1 MINYFEKSS
10 EILDGLYGATKH
22 KRDMTSNENMKRLIE
37 IFDVDLSKLNVI
49 HVAGTVGKGSF
60 CIILDNILRE
70 ANLKTGI
77 FVGPSIEGMNDRIR
91 INGDFIPPEKFYHYL
106 KTIVDKINELEI
118 NCIYFEI
125 VTLIALMY
133 FSDEGV
139 DFAIFEVGVGGLY
152 DSTNC
157 FLQKSADVIM
167 KIDYD
172 HQNVLGNTLEEIAF
186 NKAGIIMPFDTVYVY
201 PQGDNVID
209 VIKDEAKKVDAKVK
223 VLDDKSLRIGKTGT
237 ETEFSYD
244 GEDYSVSLAGEFQAK
259 NAAMAVWVA
268 KDLNDRFR
276 LDISDEAIKKG
287 LSEVKWPCRIETVK
301 KDPYIIIDGAHNEA
315 SAAELKKYL
324 LGLNK
329 KVIMITSFLKD
340 KDYRKVFETFEGLN
354 AEFIVTSLVFKGR
367 DFEFEKLE
375 EAIGDKKGI
384 YFIKDNK
391 EAYKKALELYTE
403 DALIVVAGSLYLAS
417 VFRDLI
423 LGLKHYN

>member
-37 IFDVDLSKLNVI
+37 IFGVDLSKLNVI

-70 ANLKTGI
+70 ANLKTGL

-133 FSDEGV
+133 FADEGV

-209 VIKDEAKKVDAKVK
+209 VIKDEAKKVGAKVK
-223 VLDDKSLRIGKTGT
+223 VLDDKSMRIGKTGT

-276 LDISDEAIKKG
+276 LDISDKAIKKG

-375 EAIGDKKGI
+375 EAIGEKKGI

-391 EAYKKALELYTE
+391 EAYKKALRLYTE

>member
-37 IFDVDLSKLNVI
+37 IFGVDLNKLNVI

-70 ANLKTGI
+70 ANLKTGL

-91 INGDFIPPEKFYHYL
+91 INGEFIPPEKFYHYL

-133 FSDEGV
+133 FADEGV

-223 VLDDKSLRIGKTGT
+223 VLDDKSMRIGKTST

-375 EAIGDKKGI
+375 EAIGDKDGI

>member
-37 IFDVDLSKLNVI
+37 IFGVDLNKLNVI

-70 ANLKTGI
+70 ANLKTGL

-133 FSDEGV
+133 FADEGV

-223 VLDDKSLRIGKTGT
+223 VLDDKSMRIGKTGT

-375 EAIGDKKGI
+375 EAIGDKDGI

>member
-37 IFDVDLSKLNVI
+37 IFGVDLSKLNVI

-133 FSDEGV
+133 FADEGV

-223 VLDDKSLRIGKTGT
+223 VLDDKPLRIGKTGT

-244 GEDYSVSLAGEFQAK
+244 GEDYRVSLAGEFQAK

-324 LGLNK
+324 LRLDK

-340 KDYRKVFETFEGLN
+340 KDYRKVLETFEGLN

-375 EAIGDKKGI
+375 EAIGEKKGI

-403 DALIVVAGSLYLAS
+403 DSLIVVAGSLYLAS

>member
-37 IFDVDLSKLNVI
+37 IFGVDLSKLNVI

-70 ANLKTGI
+70 ANLKTGL

-133 FSDEGV
+133 FADEGV

-223 VLDDKSLRIGKTGT
+223 VLNDKSLRIGKTGT

-244 GEDYSVSLAGEFQAK
+244 GEYYSVSLAGEFQAK

-276 LDISDEAIKKG
+276 LDISDETIKKG

-375 EAIGDKKGI
+375 EAIGDKDGI

>member
-37 IFDVDLSKLNVI
+37 IFGVDLAKLNVI

-70 ANLKTGI
+70 ANLKTGL

-133 FSDEGV
+133 FADEGV

-237 ETEFSYD
+237 ETEFLYD

-375 EAIGDKKGI
+375 EAIGDKDGI

>member
-37 IFDVDLSKLNVI
+37 IFGVDLSKLNVI

-70 ANLKTGI
+70 ANLKTGL

-106 KTIVDKINELEI
+106 KTIVDRINELEI

-133 FSDEGV
+133 FADEGV

-223 VLDDKSLRIGKTGT
+223 VLDDKSMRIGKTGT

-259 NAAMAVWVA
+259 NAAMALWVA

-315 SAAELKKYL
+315 SASELKKYL

>member
-37 IFDVDLSKLNVI
+37 IFGVDLSKLNVI

-133 FSDEGV
+133 FADEGV

-223 VLDDKSLRIGKTGT
+223 VLNDKSLRIGKTGT

-259 NAAMAVWVA
+259 NAAMALWVA

-375 EAIGDKKGI
+375 EAIGDKDGI

>member
-37 IFDVDLSKLNVI
+37 IFGVDLSKLNVI

-91 INGDFIPPEKFYHYL
+91 INGEFIPPEKFYHYL

-133 FSDEGV
+133 FADEGV

-259 NAAMAVWVA
+259 NAVMAVWVA

-354 AEFIVTSLVFKGR
+354 AEFIVTSLVFNGR

-375 EAIGDKKGI
+375 EAIGDKDGI

-403 DALIVVAGSLYLAS
+403 DAVIVVAGSLYLAS

>member
-37 IFDVDLSKLNVI
+37 IFGVDLNKLNVI

-133 FSDEGV
+133 FADEGV

-237 ETEFSYD
+237 ETEFLYD

-375 EAIGDKKGI
+375 EAIGDKGGI

>member
-37 IFDVDLSKLNVI
+37 IFGVDLAKLNVI

-133 FSDEGV
+133 FADEGV

-375 EAIGDKKGI
+375 EAIGDKDGI

>member
-37 IFDVDLSKLNVI
+37 IFGVDLSKLNVI

-70 ANLKTGI
+70 ANLKTGL

-133 FSDEGV
+133 FADEGV

-223 VLDDKSLRIGKTGT
+223 VLDDKSMRIGKTGT

-259 NAAMAVWVA
+259 NAAMALWVA

-375 EAIGDKKGI
+375 EAIGDKDGI

>member
-37 IFDVDLSKLNVI
+37 IFGVDLSKLNVI

-133 FSDEGV
+133 FADEGV

-209 VIKDEAKKVDAKVK
+209 VIKDEAEKVDAKVK

-375 EAIGDKKGI
+375 EAIGDKDGI

>member
-37 IFDVDLSKLNVI
+37 IFGVDLSKLNVI

-91 INGDFIPPEKFYHYL
+91 INGEFIPPEKFYHYL

-133 FSDEGV
+133 FADEGV

-223 VLDDKSLRIGKTGT
+223 VLNDKPLRIGKTGT

-375 EAIGDKKGI
+375 EAIGDKDGI

-417 VFRDLI
+417 IFRDLI

>member
-37 IFDVDLSKLNVI
+37 IFGVDLSKLNVI

-70 ANLKTGI
+70 ANLKTGL

-133 FSDEGV
+133 FADEGV

-259 NAAMAVWVA
+259 NAVMAVWVA

-375 EAIGDKKGI
+375 EAIGDKDGI

-403 DALIVVAGSLYLAS
+403 DAVIVVAGSLYLAS

>member
-37 IFDVDLSKLNVI
+37 IFGVDLSKLNVI

-70 ANLKTGI
+70 ANLKTGL

-133 FSDEGV
+133 FADEGV

-223 VLDDKSLRIGKTGT
+223 VLDDKPLRIGKTGT

-244 GEDYSVSLAGEFQAK
+244 GEDYRVSLAGEFQAK

-324 LGLNK
+324 LRLDK

-340 KDYRKVFETFEGLN
+340 KDYRKVLETFEGLN

-375 EAIGDKKGI
+375 EAIGEKKGI

-403 DALIVVAGSLYLAS
+403 DSLIVVAGSLYLAS

>member
-37 IFDVDLSKLNVI
+37 IFGVDLSKLNVI

-70 ANLKTGI
+70 ANLKTGL

-133 FSDEGV
+133 FADEGA

-223 VLDDKSLRIGKTGT
+223 VLDDKSMRIGKTST

-375 EAIGDKKGI
+375 EAIGDKDGI

>member
-37 IFDVDLSKLNVI
+37 IFGVDLSKLNVI

-70 ANLKTGI
+70 ANLKTGL

-133 FSDEGV
+133 FADEGV

-186 NKAGIIMPFDTVYVY
+186 NKAGIIMPFDTVYAY

-259 NAAMAVWVA
+259 NAAMALWVA

-375 EAIGDKKGI
+375 EAIGDKDGI

>member
-37 IFDVDLSKLNVI
+37 IFGVDLSKLNVI

-70 ANLKTGI
+70 ANLKTGL

-133 FSDEGV
+133 FADEGV

-223 VLDDKSLRIGKTGT
+223 VLDDKSLRIEKTST

-259 NAAMAVWVA
+259 NAAMALWVA

-375 EAIGDKKGI
+375 EAIGDKDGI

>member
-37 IFDVDLSKLNVI
+37 IFGVDLSKLNVI

-70 ANLKTGI
+70 ANLKTGL

-133 FSDEGV
+133 FADEGV

-223 VLDDKSLRIGKTGT
+223 VLDDKSLRIGKTGI

-244 GEDYSVSLAGEFQAK
+244 SEDYSVSLAGEFQAK

-276 LDISDEAIKKG
+276 LDISDEVIKKG

-375 EAIGDKKGI
+375 EAIGDKEGI

>member
-10 EILDGLYGATKH
+10 EILESLYGATKH

-37 IFDVDLSKLNVI
+37 IFGVDLSKLNVI

-70 ANLKTGI
+70 ANLKTGL

-133 FSDEGV
+133 FADEGV

-186 NKAGIIMPFDTVYVY
+186 NKAGIIMPFDTVYAY

-259 NAAMAVWVA
+259 NAAMALWVA

-375 EAIGDKKGI
+375 EAIGDKDGI

>member
-37 IFDVDLSKLNVI
+37 IFGVDLSKLNVI

-70 ANLKTGI
+70 ANLKTGL

-133 FSDEGV
+133 FADEGV

-157 FLQKSADVIM
+157 FLQKLADVIM

-223 VLDDKSLRIGKTGT
+223 VLDDKSMRIGKTGT

-375 EAIGDKKGI
+375 EAIGDKDGI

>member
-37 IFDVDLSKLNVI
+37 IFGVDLSKLNVI

-91 INGDFIPPEKFYHYL
+91 INGEFIPPEKFYHYL

-133 FSDEGV
+133 FADEGV

-223 VLDDKSLRIGKTGT
+223 VLDDKSLRIGKTST

-375 EAIGDKKGI
+375 EAIGDKDGI

>member
-37 IFDVDLSKLNVI
+37 IFGVDLSKLNVI

-70 ANLKTGI
+70 ANLKTGL

-91 INGDFIPPEKFYHYL
+91 INSDFIPPEKFYHYL

-133 FSDEGV
+133 FADEGV

-375 EAIGDKKGI
+375 EAIGDKDGI

>member
-37 IFDVDLSKLNVI
+37 IFGVDLSKLNVI

-70 ANLKTGI
+70 ANLKTGL

-91 INGDFIPPEKFYHYL
+91 INGDFIPPEKFYNYL

-133 FSDEGV
+133 FADEGA

-223 VLDDKSLRIGKTGT
+223 VLDDKSLSIGKTGT

-324 LGLNK
+324 LRLDK

-354 AEFIVTSLVFKGR
+354 ADFIVTSLVFKGR

-375 EAIGDKKGI
+375 EAIGEKKGI

>member
-37 IFDVDLSKLNVI
+37 IFGVDLSKLNVI

-133 FSDEGV
+133 FADEGV

-375 EAIGDKKGI
+375 EAIGEKKGI

>member
-37 IFDVDLSKLNVI
+37 IFGVDLSKLNVI

-133 FSDEGV
+133 FADEGV

-223 VLDDKSLRIGKTGT
+223 VLNDKPLRIGKTGT

-367 DFEFEKLE
+367 DFELEKLE
-375 EAIGDKKGI
+375 EAIGDKDGI

>member
-37 IFDVDLSKLNVI
+37 IFGVDLAKLNVI

-70 ANLKTGI
+70 ANLKTGL

-133 FSDEGV
+133 FADEGV

-223 VLDDKSLRIGKTGT
+223 VLNDKSMRIGKTGT

-244 GEDYSVSLAGEFQAK
+244 GGDYSVSLAGEFQAK

-375 EAIGDKKGI
+375 EAIGDKDGI

>member
-37 IFDVDLSKLNVI
+37 IFGVDLNKLNVI

-133 FSDEGV
+133 FADEGV

-223 VLDDKSLRIGKTGT
+223 VLDDKSMRIGKTGT

-375 EAIGDKKGI
+375 EAIGDKDGI

>member
-37 IFDVDLSKLNVI
+37 IFGVDLSKLNVI

-70 ANLKTGI
+70 ANLKTGL

-133 FSDEGV
+133 FADEGV

-201 PQGDNVID
+201 PQGYNVID

-244 GEDYSVSLAGEFQAK
+244 GEDYRVSLAGEFQAK

-375 EAIGDKKGI
+375 EAIGEKKGI

-403 DALIVVAGSLYLAS
+403 DSLIVVAGSLYLAS

>member
-37 IFDVDLSKLNVI
+37 IFGVDLSKLNVI

-133 FSDEGV
+133 FADEGV

-201 PQGDNVID
+201 PQGESVID
-209 VIKDEAKKVDAKVK
+209 VIRDEAKKVDAKVK
-223 VLDDKSLRIGKTGT
+223 VLDDKSMRIGKNN
-237 ETEFSYD
+237 EATEFSYD

-268 KDLNDRFR
+268 KDLAARFR
-276 LDISDEAIKKG
+276 LDISTDAIKKG

-324 LGLNK
+324 LRLDK

-354 AEFIVTSLVFKGR
+354 ADFIVTSLVFKGR

-375 EAIGDKKGI
+375 EAIGEKKGI

-403 DALIVVAGSLYLAS
+403 DAVIVVAGSLYLAS

>member
-37 IFDVDLSKLNVI
+37 IFGVDLSKLNVI

-133 FSDEGV
+133 FADEGV

-223 VLDDKSLRIGKTGT
+223 VLDDKSMCIGKTGT

-367 DFEFEKLE
+367 DFEFEKLK
-375 EAIGDKKGI
+375 EAIGDKDGI

>member
-37 IFDVDLSKLNVI
+37 IFGVDLSKLNVI

-70 ANLKTGI
+70 ANLKTGL

-133 FSDEGV
+133 FADEGV

-259 NAAMAVWVA
+259 NAAMALWVA

-375 EAIGDKKGI
+375 EAIGDKDGI

>member
-37 IFDVDLSKLNVI
+37 IFGVDLSKLNVI

-70 ANLKTGI
+70 ANLKTGL

-133 FSDEGV
+133 FADEGV

-237 ETEFSYD
+237 ETEFLYD

-375 EAIGDKKGI
+375 EAIGDKDGI

>member
-37 IFDVDLSKLNVI
+37 IFDLDLSNLNVI

-133 FSDEGV
+133 FADEGV

-157 FLQKSADVIM
+157 FTTKAADVIM

-186 NKAGIIMPFDTVYVY
+186 NKAGIIMPFDTIYVY

-223 VLDDKSLRIGKTGT
+223 VLDDKSMRIGKTGT

-340 KDYRKVFETFEGLN
+340 KDYRKVFGTFEGLN

-375 EAIGDKKGI
+375 EAIGDKDGI

>member
-37 IFDVDLSKLNVI
+37 IFGVDLSKLNVI

-133 FSDEGV
+133 FADEGV

-186 NKAGIIMPFDTVYVY
+186 NKAGIIMPFDMVYVY

-223 VLDDKSLRIGKTGT
+223 VLDDKSMRIGKTGT
-237 ETEFSYD
+237 ETEFLYD
-244 GEDYSVSLAGEFQAK
+244 GEDYRVSLAGEFQAK

-375 EAIGDKKGI
+375 EAIGDKGGI

>member
-37 IFDVDLSKLNVI
+37 IFGVDLSKLNVI

-91 INGDFIPPEKFYHYL
+91 INGEFIPPEKFYHYL

-133 FSDEGV
+133 FADEGV

-223 VLDDKSLRIGKTGT
+223 VLDDKSMRIGKTGT

-259 NAAMAVWVA
+259 NAAMALWVA

-301 KDPYIIIDGAHNEA
+301 KYPYIIIDGAHNEA

-375 EAIGDKKGI
+375 EAIGDKDGI

>member
-91 INGDFIPPEKFYHYL
+91 INGDFIPPEIFYHYL

-133 FSDEGV
+133 FADEGV

-223 VLDDKSLRIGKTGT
+223 VLDDKSMRIGKTGT

-268 KDLNDRFR
+268 KDLNDRFK

-375 EAIGDKKGI
+375 EAIGDKDGI

>member
-37 IFDVDLSKLNVI
+37 IFGVDLSKLNVI

-60 CIILDNILRE
+60 CIMLDNILRE
-70 ANLKTGI
+70 ANLKTGL

-133 FSDEGV
+133 FADEGV